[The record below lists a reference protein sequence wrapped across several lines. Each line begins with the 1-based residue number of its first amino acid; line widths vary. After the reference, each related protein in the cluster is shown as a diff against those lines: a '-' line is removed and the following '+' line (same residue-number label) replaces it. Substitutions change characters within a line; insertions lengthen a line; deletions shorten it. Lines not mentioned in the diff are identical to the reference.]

1 MSATGSHVQG
11 STLVF
16 MGAGLLIL
24 LGLGHVLLT
33 YFSSAFRPRRAELME
48 ALTTG
53 HPVITTQTTLWRG
66 MTGFHVSHSMG
77 PICLG
82 LIYGYLA
89 LEAPTLLFESRF
101 LAGLGVGA
109 LILYAVLAKAYWFV
123 VPFIGFCL
131 ALGCFVVAFILAW
144 A

>member
-1 MSATGSHVQG
+1 LSPIGSHAQA
-11 STLVF
+11 TALVF

-48 ALTTG
+48 ALTTD

-82 LIYGYLA
+82 LVYGYLA
-89 LEAPTLLFESRF
+89 LKAPTLLFESRF
-101 LAGLGVGA
+101 LAGLGIGA
-109 LILYAVLAKAYWFV
+109 LLLYAVLAKAYWFI
-123 VPFIGFCL
+123 VPLIGFCL
-131 ALGCFVVAFILAW
+131 ALGCFVAAFMVA
-144 A
+144 